1 MHVEKEACELH
12 RVSHPRTKG
21 VRVSP
26 ARRVTRRLTQA
37 RAEGARQLRPFPEG
51 GRNRD
56 AALGGSRE
64 TPGTGLRELP
74 RQTRGAAGQDV
85 AVVRLSPE
93 KGHSGARVG
102 GPRDPHF
109 G

>member
-1 MHVEKEACELH
+1 MG
-12 RVSHPRTKG
+12 G
-21 VRVSP
+21 V
-26 ARRVTRRLTQA
+26 
-37 RAEGARQLRPFPEG
+37 
-51 GRNRD
+51 
-56 AALGGSRE
+56 SRE
-64 TPGTGLRELP
+64 TPGTGLRALP

-102 GPRDPHF
+102 GPRDPHV